1 MAQESELKQLPETI
15 LEKGTRDTR
24 LLERAVKNRWPIP
37 EKFREAIIRRQIR
50 VALDPKSTGREARAA
65 TRTIIAADKI
75 NLEEEIK
82 STPAIHLHQHSQET
96 IDYDKVPMAE
106 LLEMDAK
113 LAELLT
119 KYPAEANVSGR
130 TP

>member
-1 MAQESELKQLPETI
+1 MSIEDNILPT
-15 LEKGTRDTR
+15 GTRDTR
-24 LLERAVKNRWPIP
+24 LLERAVRERWPIP
-37 EKFREAIIRRQIR
+37 ERYKKAIINRQIKI
-50 VALDPKSTGREARAA
+50 AIDPESSGREARAA
-65 TRTIIAADKI
+65 ARTIIAADKI

-96 IDYDKVPMAE
+96 IDYDKVPTAE

-113 LAELLT
+113 LAELLA

>member
-1 MAQESELKQLPETI
+1 MSIEDNILPT
-15 LEKGTRDTR
+15 GTRDTR
-24 LLERAVKNRWPIP
+24 LLERAVRERWPIP
-37 EKFREAIIRRQIR
+37 ERYKKAIINRQIKI
-50 VALDPKSTGREARAA
+50 AIDPESSGREARAA
-65 TRTIIAADKI
+65 ARTIIAADKI